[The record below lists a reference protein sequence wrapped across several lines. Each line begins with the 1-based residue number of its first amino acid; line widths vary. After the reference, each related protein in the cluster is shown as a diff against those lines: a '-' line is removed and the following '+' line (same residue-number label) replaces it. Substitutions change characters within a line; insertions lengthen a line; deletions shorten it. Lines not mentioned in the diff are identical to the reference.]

1 MNKLFFLLTFLILIY
16 SSSCEKTANS
26 SMSCPDLIQN
36 VSLSDFPMDMYGIN
50 EISLVEDELFINVNY
65 GGGCEEHTFKLIMEP
80 IFCGTP
86 PIYYYFYLSHDSNYD
101 LCEALIIEH
110 NLCFNISSILDGS
123 FNDEVHFFFSHPDS
137 IYNLN

>member
-65 GGGCEEHTFKLIMEP
+65 GGEE
-80 IFCGTP
+80 
-86 PIYYYFYLSHDSNYD
+86 
-101 LCEALIIEH
+101 IEIG
-110 NLCFNISSILDGS
+110 FNSKYILEMINSLEDETIILD
-123 FNDEVHFFFSHPDS
+123 FKDS
-137 IYNLN
+137 ASPVIAKEESNPNLVYVLMPMRV